1 MQKACTID
9 ELEEYKQ
16 STANTMTCADGE
28 EEMATIRGDELV
40 RDGVGGGDF
49 PNEDDTT
56 ADTMTCADGEEEMAM
71 MGGDELFW
79 DGVGVGDFMNEDD
92 TSKTGD
98 DEGNKANNIIPSM
111 CSDNDDKHSDIGNC
125 PRRSVRIKAKLD
137 KLGDECT
144 VVESLY
150 PEPHSKFPKK

>member
-1 MQKACTID
+1 MQKTTQKEWNVQKACTID

-56 ADTMTCADGEEEMAM
+56 ADTMTCADGEEE
-71 MGGDELFW
+71 
-79 DGVGVGDFMNEDD
+79 
-92 TSKTGD
+92 
-98 DEGNKANNIIPSM
+98 
-111 CSDNDDKHSDIGNC
+111 
-125 PRRSVRIKAKLD
+125 
-137 KLGDECT
+137 
-144 VVESLY
+144 ES
-150 PEPHSKFPKK
+150 PHSPSSSSRSGSNARVRDALSSPSPTTKMSTLKAFAVSIRLNDEWARIAALARSTGT